1 MNTIKIWNDSPS
13 DRQVADIAQFIK
25 NGMLVVMPTDTMYAI
40 MADAL
45 NPKAVERVCK
55 LKRINP
61 DKTNLSIICHD
72 ISMAAEYARIDNK
85 GFKLLKENTPGPVT
99 FLFKSAST
107 LPKAFKGR
115 KTVGIRIPD
124 NLTCREVAKYL
135 GTPLI
140 TTTIEYEDLDHAVN
154 PELIA
159 DTYYNLVDLMV
170 EGEEGS
176 TELSTII
183 DCTDNYPQIVR
194 EGKAEIDL

>member
-1 MNTIKIWNDSPS
+1 M
-13 DRQVADIAQFIK
+13 
-25 NGMLVVMPTDTMYAI
+25 
-40 MADAL
+40 
-45 NPKAVERVCK
+45 CK

-170 EGEEGS
+170 EGEDGS

>member
-107 LPKAFKGR
+107 L
-115 KTVGIRIPD
+115 
-124 NLTCREVAKYL
+124 AKYL

-170 EGEEGS
+170 EGEDGS

-183 DCTDNYPQIVR
+183 DGTDN
-194 EGKAEIDL
+194 